1 MKRFFEK
8 WDELKAQLEQV
19 RGLFYTE
26 NEDWS
31 NNEKKVEVYKVDNDK
46 GIKKLH
52 VEQDEEDARYIIATV
67 AYRDKDNQDDTLSES
82 LHLTCL
88 IIFRID
94 GENKF
99 SYKN

>member
-31 NNEKKVEVYKVDNDK
+31 NNEKKVEVHEVDNDK

-52 VEQDEEDARYIIATV
+52 VE
-67 AYRDKDNQDDTLSES
+67 
-82 LHLTCL
+82 
-88 IIFRID
+88 
-94 GENKF
+94 
-99 SYKN
+99 